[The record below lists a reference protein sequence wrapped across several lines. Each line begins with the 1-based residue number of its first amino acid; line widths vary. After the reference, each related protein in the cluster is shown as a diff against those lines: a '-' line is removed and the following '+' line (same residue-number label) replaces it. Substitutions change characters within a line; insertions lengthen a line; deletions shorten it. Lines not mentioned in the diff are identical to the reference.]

1 MDKVAEREL
10 ANAER
15 LIAQLDDRSS
25 ADLAQRIVD
34 ECRAVSAELDK
45 LAMERGRQT

>member
-1 MDKVAEREL
+1 MDKVVEREL

-15 LIAQLDDRSS
+15 LIARLDDRSR
-25 ADLAQRIVD
+25 ADLAQQIVD

-45 LAMERGRQT
+45 LASERDRQK